1 MVEEEGPTPV
11 SELASKGIPAADI
24 KKLEEAGFRTVESI
38 AFTPKKT
45 LVDIKGLSEGKIY
58 ELSLL
63 DGPSV
68 SEVDLAFAIS
78 ATATDADETFSRIK
92 ETTKYIVN
100 KYGTDKIHHGL
111 LVFGNAPSRVRDFR
125 RDAFTREEMIR
136 LLDSVPRSSTGDMLT
151 PWDLDLSVFLTPR
164 ILHSRYF
171 EPLRISTFRYLNP

>member
-1 MVEEEGPTPV
+1 MNELHQKHFGTFCAVAGMGLAPTP
-11 SELASKGIPAADI
+11 LPTARNLIGILLY
-24 KKLEEAGFRTVESI
+24 LERGIRS
-38 AFTPKKT
+38 AF
-45 LVDIKGLSEGKIY
+45 IGLSEGKIY

>member
-1 MVEEEGPTPV
+1 M
-11 SELASKGIPAADI
+11 
-24 KKLEEAGFRTVESI
+24 
-38 AFTPKKT
+38 
-45 LVDIKGLSEGKIY
+45 
-58 ELSLL
+58 SLL

-125 RDAFTREEMIR
+125 RDAFTREEVIR
-136 LLDSVPRSSTGDMLT
+136 LLDSVPRSSTGDMLKMT
-151 PWDLDLSVFLTPR
+151 LCYEDSLTWCILD
-164 ILHSRYF
+164 ILNAPVS
-171 EPLRISTFRYLNP
+171 